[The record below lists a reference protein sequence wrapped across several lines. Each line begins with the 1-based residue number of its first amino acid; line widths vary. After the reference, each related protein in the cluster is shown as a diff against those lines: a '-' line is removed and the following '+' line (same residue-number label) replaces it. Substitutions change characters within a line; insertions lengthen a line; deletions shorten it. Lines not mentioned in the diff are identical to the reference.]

1 MSRRA
6 AGPAISFTST
16 AGRGL
21 RWAGAKAAHPHPP
34 LRILTSSLRIPRI
47 FAYKLCVE

>member
-6 AGPAISFTST
+6 AGPAVSFTST

-21 RWAGAKAAHPHPP
+21 RWAEAKVGYCP
-34 LRILTSSLRIPRI
+34 LPLHVLTSSLRIPRI